1 MKVSDHVVYPLSYQ
15 QTIRKAKMLEW
26 ITLAFLISVIILMAL
41 VMGSSQAMKSTVFDE
56 IFGLVAGTSFLIAMR
71 YYNRKP
77 NPRYP
82 YGYHKAISLAFLCS
96 SVGLLGIGAYI
107 FIDSVLTLIS
117 AEHATIGSYFWFNT
131 VIWKGWIM
139 IAVLL
144 YSIIPAVI
152 LGKIKK
158 PLAGKLK
165 DRVILTD
172 AKMNKAEW
180 MSGSAAIAGVTG
192 IYFGLWWADSAMA
205 ILISLDILND
215 GFKNIGSAVKEMMD
229 YRPRVMEGKE
239 KDPLIG
245 ELLHKI
251 KQQEWIQGAELRL
264 RESGHVYFGEVD
276 LRINNKTGIE
286 QNIRKLEKD
295 LKEWNWRI
303 HDLTFTVVDDFPYRK

>member
-1 MKVSDHVVYPLSYQ
+1 MKISDHVVYPPSYQ
-15 QTIRKAKMLEW
+15 QTIRKAKRVEW
-26 ITLAFLISVIILMAL
+26 ITLAFLISVIILMVL

-56 IFGLVAGTSFLIAMR
+56 IFGLVAGTSFLIAMQ

-77 NPRYP
+77 NHRYP
-82 YGYHKAISLAFLCS
+82 YGYHKSISLAFLCS
-96 SVGLLGIGAYI
+96 SVGLLGIGLYI
-107 FIDSVLTLIS
+107 FIDSVLTLIK

-131 VIWKGWIM
+131 IIWKGWIM

-158 PLAGKLK
+158 PLAAKLK

-180 MSGSAAIAGVTG
+180 MSGSAAIAGVVG
-192 IYFGLWWADSAMA
+192 IYFGLWWADSSMA

-215 GFKNIGSAVKEMMD
+215 GFKNIKNAVKEMMD
-229 YRPRVMEGKE
+229 HQPRTMEGKE
-239 KDPLIG
+239 KDPLIA
-245 ELLHKI
+245 ELLQKI
-251 KQQEWIQGAELRL
+251 KKQGWIEDAELRL
-264 RESGHVYFGEVD
+264 RECGHVFFGEVD
-276 LRINNKTGIE
+276 IRTTGKAHIE
-286 QNIRKLEKD
+286 QNIQKLEKD

-303 HDLTFTVVDDFPYRK
+303 HDLTFTIVDDFPYR